1 MAVDIAI
8 PVAAIEDEETIT
20 SRTYA
25 IDWEAGRIAGFIDEQ
40 EAVKQY
46 SFSISVSNFF
56 SLRNN
61 NRSSI

>member
-40 EAVKQY
+40 EAVKQ
-46 SFSISVSNFF
+46 FIKTCLTECFG
-56 SLRNN
+56 RTM
-61 NRSSI
+61 

>member
-40 EAVKQY
+40 E
-46 SFSISVSNFF
+46 
-56 SLRNN
+56 LL
-61 NRSSI
+61 SSS

>member
-40 EAVKQY
+40 EAVKQ
-46 SFSISVSNFF
+46 FIKKALLTPRFH
-56 SLRNN
+56 
-61 NRSSI
+61 

>member
-40 EAVKQY
+40 EAVKQ
-46 SFSISVSNFF
+46 FISYPGFTDCTTDYLSASASV
-56 SLRNN
+56 
-61 NRSSI
+61 

>member
-40 EAVKQY
+40 EAVKQFIKGCC
-46 SFSISVSNFF
+46 SDKE
-56 SLRNN
+56 
-61 NRSSI
+61 

>member
-25 IDWEAGRIAGFIDEQ
+25 IDWEAVGLPD
-40 EAVKQY
+40 
-46 SFSISVSNFF
+46 S
-56 SLRNN
+56 
-61 NRSSI
+61 